1 MGLYKVIFMKH
12 YKYLLS
18 KKTSAKFYS
27 KLLGGF

>member
-1 MGLYKVIFMKH
+1 MGLYEVIFMKH

-18 KKTSAKFYS
+18 KKNPVIFYS